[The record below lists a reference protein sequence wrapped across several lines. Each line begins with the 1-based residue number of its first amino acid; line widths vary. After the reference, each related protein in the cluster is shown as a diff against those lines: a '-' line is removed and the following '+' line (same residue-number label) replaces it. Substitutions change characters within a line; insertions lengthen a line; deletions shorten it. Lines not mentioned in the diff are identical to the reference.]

1 LRPVRRMRRKG
12 EEQGNEMRH
21 SSKHWWTLAA
31 ATCAVCAIV
40 APAAAQQPNHAAQIG
55 EIMRVAAQP
64 ELPLIKTEV
73 IPLQATSRMRQ
84 RLGEQ
89 GRAQGLGKDWNPA
102 AAEWREAEE
111 RVEPRVREALKA
123 PASPE
128 NARKLE
134 ACLKRLD
141 AEELDGMLVVL
152 HSDLWA
158 RYRRA
163 VDLTGAMFA
172 LMGEVDAA
180 LVAARDALSR
190 RVTEMA
196 EREMSG
202 NLTAEV
208 QRRFSTRGTTE
219 CSQMLITDT
228 LSRTGALM
236 QHALAQIDRSQSVF
250 SDAALKFKT
259 RTRKS

>member
-1 LRPVRRMRRKG
+1 MK
-12 EEQGNEMRH
+12 H
-21 SSKHWWTLAA
+21 SLKHVLTLAA
-31 ATCAVCAIV
+31 VTAAAGAII
-40 APAAAQQPNHAAQIG
+40 APAAAQQPGHAGQIG
-55 EIMRVAAQP
+55 EIMRIAAQP
-64 ELPLIKTEV
+64 ELPLIKAEV

-89 GRAQGLGKDWNPA
+89 GRAHGLGKEWNPA
-102 AAEWREAEE
+102 APEWREAEQ
-111 RVEPRVREALKA
+111 RVEPRVRDVLKA

-141 AEELDGMLVVL
+141 AQELDGMLAVL

-172 LMGEVDAA
+172 LMGEVDPS
-180 LVAARDALSR
+180 LVPARDALSR

-196 EREMSG
+196 EREMAG

-219 CSQMLITDT
+219 CSQMVITDT
-228 LSRTGALM
+228 LSRAGALT
-236 QHALAQIDRSQSVF
+236 QLVLAQIDQSQSVF
-250 SDAALKFKT
+250 NDAALKFKA